1 MDLKGTASQHDFL
14 AATVFPN
21 HNRDVS
27 ISISRAI
34 AKIHNSDTKKQQMDS
49 SVTSKAQE
57 VNHRD
62 GFRKIV
68 STDH

>member
-14 AATVFPN
+14 VATMFPSYN
-21 HNRDVS
+21 QDVS

-34 AKIHNSDTKKQQMDS
+34 ANIHNSDTKKQQMDS